1 MEACLSAIWAA
12 TPVAPWH
19 FAAVY
24 NGAMNK
30 STKPPGRLRGL
41 ALSQGSLAALSLRT
55 LVLIRWVAVAG
66 QAVTLLVVH
75 YIFGFALPLR
85 TTLVVVAISAA
96 LNLYAMRLP
105 RAASRLSDRA
115 AALYLAY
122 DTLQL
127 GVLLFLTGGLQNPFA
142 VLMLAPV
149 TVSATIL
156 SHRTVIGL
164 SALTVAAISVLAVF
178 HRPLPSRPDLLF
190 SPEPFY
196 VLGMWTALVCST
208 LFIAGYIWSVAEGA
222 RRMRD
227 AYAATQLALEREQRI
242 SAVGSLAAAAAHQ
255 LGSPLATIA
264 VVAKELVLELPKN
277 SPFAEDAHLL
287 LSQSERC
294 RDILADLARSRE
306 GGEGEPFA
314 RLPFSALVEAAG
326 SPFAKPGIRVV
337 HVTGGMA
344 KALVEAAGTPFAKS
358 GISVIHDTGDESNPG
373 AAVIEEPLA
382 PRSPEIMHGLGNLIQ
397 NAVEF
402 ARREVS
408 VTTSWDNDTAVVEIV
423 DDGPGFAG
431 PMLARIGEPYISDR
445 AGDGQH
451 MGLGI
456 FIARSLLERTGAR
469 VSFANLD
476 GGGAHVVVEW
486 KRSQIEGASAPAAG
500 MMEAEA

>member
-1 MEACLSAIWAA
+1 MGASLSAILAA
-12 TPVAPWH
+12 APVAPWH
-19 FAAVY
+19 LAAVY
-24 NGAMNK
+24 NGAMSK
-30 STKPPGRLRGL
+30 SANPPGRLQSL
-41 ALSQGSLAALSLRT
+41 ALSQGAEASLSLRT

-75 YIFGFALPLR
+75 YIFGFDLPLR
-85 TTLVVVAISAA
+85 ATLAVVAVSAA
-96 LNLYAMRLP
+96 LNLYAMRPP
-105 RAASRLSDRA
+105 RAASRLGDRA

-127 GVLLFLTGGLQNPFA
+127 GMLLFLTGGLQNPFA

-164 SALTVAAISVLAVF
+164 SALTVLALSLLALF
-178 HRPLPSRPDLLF
+178 HLPLPSRPDLPF
-190 SPEPFY
+190 GPEPLY
-196 VLGMWTALVCST
+196 VLGMWTALVFST

-227 AYAATQLALEREQRI
+227 AYAATQLALEREQRV

-264 VVAKELVLELPKN
+264 VVAKELVRELPKN

-314 RLPFSALVEAAG
+314 RLPFSALIEAAG
-326 SPFAKPGIRVV
+326 APFAKPSIR
-337 HVTGGMA
+337 
-344 KALVEAAGTPFAKS
+344 
-358 GISVIHDTGDESNPG
+358 VIHDTGAERDSG
-373 AAVIEEPLA
+373 GSAVEQPLV

-397 NAVEF
+397 NAIEF
-402 ARREVS
+402 ARREVA
-408 VTTSWDNDTAVVEIV
+408 VTASWDENTAAVDIV
-423 DDGPGFAG
+423 DDGPGFAATT
-431 PMLARIGEPYISDR
+431 LARIGEPYMSDR

-469 VSFANLD
+469 LSFANLD

-486 KRSQIEGASAPAAG
+486 KRSQLEGDASAASG
-500 MMEAEA
+500 LMEAEA

>member
-1 MEACLSAIWAA
+1 MSKSA
-12 TPVAPWH
+12 
-19 FAAVY
+19 
-24 NGAMNK
+24 
-30 STKPPGRLRGL
+30 KPLGRLRGL
-41 ALSQGSLAALSLRT
+41 ALSQGAEARLSLRT

-75 YIFGFALPLR
+75 YVFGFALPLR
-85 TTLVVVAISAA
+85 ATLVVVAISAA

-127 GVLLFLTGGLQNPFA
+127 GVLLYLTGGLQNPFA

-164 SALTVAAISVLAVF
+164 SALTVAAISVLAVV
-178 HRPLPSRPDLLF
+178 HRPLPSRPDLLYG
-190 SPEPFY
+190 PEPLY

-264 VVAKELVLELPKN
+264 VIAKELVLELPKN

-294 RDILADLARSRE
+294 RGILADLARSRE

-326 SPFAKPGIRVV
+326 LPFAKPGIRVV
-337 HVTGGMA
+337 HDTGGMA
-344 KALVEAAGTPFAKS
+344 KALIEAAGTPFAKS
-358 GISVIHDTGDESNPG
+358 GMSVIHDTGDESDPG
-373 AAVIEEPLA
+373 SGAIEEPLV

-397 NAVEF
+397 NAIEF
-402 ARREVS
+402 ARREVA
-408 VTTSWDNDTAVVEIV
+408 VTTSWDNDTAAVDIV
-423 DDGPGFAG
+423 DDGPGFAS
-431 PMLARIGEPYISDR
+431 PMLARIGEPYISNR

-469 VSFANLD
+469 LSFANLE

-486 KRSQIEGASAPAAG
+486 KRSQLEGANAPAPG